1 MCVSV
6 TFTIRIPRRLAEK
19 MKKYREI
26 NWSEVIRRSI
36 EEYLERLE
44 EMRTI
49 VDARELLEELLAQGI
64 DPRDL
69 EPRSYEEEME
79 YYRVIGEGEW
89 KRLSTT
95 RVQ

>member
-1 MCVSV
+1 VSV

-36 EEYLERLE
+36 EEYLEKLE
-44 EMRTI
+44 ETRTI
-49 VDARELLEELLAQGI
+49 IDARELLEELMAQGI
-64 DPRDL
+64 DPKDL
-69 EPRSYEEEME
+69 EPKSYEEEMK
-79 YYRVIGEGEW
+79 YYRVIGEREW

-95 RVQ
+95 QA

>member
-1 MCVSV
+1 MYVSV

-36 EEYLERLE
+36 EEYLEKLE
-44 EMRTI
+44 ETRTI
-49 VDARELLEELLAQGI
+49 IDARELLEELMAQGI
-64 DPRDL
+64 DPKDL
-69 EPRSYEEEME
+69 EPKSYEEEMK
-79 YYRVIGEGEW
+79 YYRVIGEREW

-95 RVQ
+95 QA

>member
-1 MCVSV
+1 MFV
-6 TFTIRIPRRLAEK
+6 TFTIRIPRKLAEK
-19 MKKYREI
+19 MKKYRGI

-36 EEYLERLE
+36 EEYLEKLE

-49 VDARELLEELLAQGI
+49 VDARELLEELLAQGV
-64 DPRDL
+64 DPKDL

-79 YYRVIGEGEW
+79 YYRVIGEREW
-89 KRLSTT
+89 KRLSMT